1 MTNQDARA
9 RFLEIT
15 RAKDDDIDLAEAAL
29 VIAAE
34 DSPELDIDA
43 YLRQLDALAVGARP
57 RVEGANSDGERVI
70 ELNHFLFVER
80 GFSGNRDD
88 FYDRRNSLLNE
99 VLERR
104 TGIPITLCLVY
115 MEVARRIGLVVRG
128 INFPGHFLAKYVGT
142 KEIIIDAFEG
152 EVLNRRD
159 CQQRLRAIFGPRA
172 KLDDS
177 YLRAA
182 TAREILVRIL
192 GNLKQVAINTHDF
205 HRALSCCDRI
215 LGLDPGSPREIRDR
229 GLVYQ
234 QLECYRAAL
243 DDQER
248 FLALAPDDET
258 ADVIRANVVDLRRQ
272 AAHIS

>member
-1 MTNQDARA
+1 MTNEDARA

-15 RAKDDDIDLAEAAL
+15 RAKEEEIDLAEAAL

-34 DSPELDIDA
+34 DSPRLDVAA
-43 YLRQLDALAVGARP
+43 YLRQLDALATAARP

-70 ELNHFLFVER
+70 ELNHFLFVEH
-80 GFSGNRDD
+80 GFSGNRQD

-115 MEVARRIGLVVRG
+115 MEVARRLGLVVRG
-128 INFPGHFLAKYVGT
+128 INFPGHFLAKYVGAR
-142 KEIIIDAFEG
+142 EIIIDAFEG
-152 EVLNRRD
+152 EVLNRND
-159 CQQRLRAIFGPRA
+159 CQQRLRAIFGRGA

-182 TAREILVRIL
+182 TPREILVRIL

-205 HRALSCCDRI
+205 DRALSYCDRI
-215 LGLDPGSPREIRDR
+215 LALAPGSPRELRDR

-234 QLECYRAAL
+234 QLECFRAAL